1 MSLERV
7 EDFAGGLPPR
17 LREDVLGYA
26 RSVQAALPAIFED
39 AGVRETSDL
48 RDQLVFIAGLKKLHA
63 ICSSTFWILENSL
76 TGLQQANIARV
87 RLGGATVSRG
97 SRIWT
102 ELRDTVTAI
111 EAILAREGVLQF
123 VSTPSYAEILRE
135 LADGR

>member
-7 EDFAGGLPPR
+7 EDFARGLPPR

-26 RSVQAALPAIFED
+26 RSVQSALPEIFEN
-39 AGVRETSDL
+39 AGVRETSEL
-48 RDQLVFIAGLKKLHA
+48 RDQVVFIAGVKKLHA

-76 TGLQQANIARV
+76 SRLQQADIRQV
-87 RLGGATVSRG
+87 RLGGLTVSRG
-97 SRIWT
+97 SRMWT

-111 EAILAREGVLQF
+111 EAILAQQGLLQF

-135 LADGR
+135 LTDGR